1 MRDVSENRS
10 SSDELRF
17 PIPKNHVY
25 AICILLTISLVTAIF
40 LPAPQKSSDSRAM
53 QWSSTGR
60 VPDIHQDFQGITY
73 SDDVNATESIDE
85 DPIADSELFGSSDDS
100 DDAPEWYLQVVVRG
114 DNINNIFLTLN
125 QPYEILKAIENAPVY
140 GSSIK
145 KIIPGDKIYFLLDS
159 KNQVLQLVKPL
170 DRENQVR
177 YIRNRNSEQLQ
188 FIAVKEPVDTHINLN
203 NEEIEA
209 LSARELAAQ
218 MANAGKTEEEKA
230 REEKKKAEQARQAEL
245 AKQQELARKK
255 EEQAKREQ
263 ARREENSRRI
273 QAQAA
278 EKQKLREERER
289 QRLIAERKA
298 EEERKRREQAAL
310 AKAKEEKEAR
320 LRAEAERL
328 KKEQEPNI
336 SVRKS
341 LTIISLQKGD
351 TLKTAGVRAG
361 LSGSEIRSI
370 VSMFKGRFS
379 MTNLQAGDEIRIL
392 FSGNRQGDRI
402 NAVSIQSRKQGR
414 VNAFRL
420 SSNNK
425 YYDEKIFQNK
435 SSGKFSRYP
444 IAGQI
449 RITSQFNPH
458 RRHPVT
464 GKVRPHNGTDFG
476 VPVGTPVYAPADGVV
491 ERCTYQSAAGYYIV
505 IKHQGAYST
514 VYMHLSKILVK
525 PGQTVKA
532 NQRIALSGNTGRSTG
547 PHLHYELRINNVPVN
562 AMKVTLPSG
571 GSASPDVSS
580 KDAKLFAI
588 QVRNYKKQLG
598 IK

>member
-1 MRDVSENRS
+1 MRNVSENRS

-40 LPAPQKSSDSRAM
+40 LPAPQKSSDSLNM

-85 DPIADSELFGSSDDS
+85 DPIADSELFGSTDDS

-125 QPYEILKAIENAPVY
+125 QPYEILKAIENTPVY
-140 GSSIK
+140 GNSIK
-145 KIIPGDKIYFLLDS
+145 KIIPGDKIYFLLDN

-170 DRENQVR
+170 DKENQVR

-203 NEEIEA
+203 SEEIEA
-209 LSARELAAQ
+209 LSAKELAAQ
-218 MANAGKTEEEKA
+218 LANAGKTEEERA
-230 REEKKKAEQARQAEL
+230 REEKKKAEQVKQAEQ
-245 AKQQELARKK
+245 ARQQELARKK

-263 ARREENSRRI
+263 ARKEEASRRI

-278 EKQKLREERER
+278 EKQKIKEERER

-336 SVRKS
+336 AVRKS

-351 TLKTAGVRAG
+351 SLKTAGIRAG
-361 LSGSEIRSI
+361 LSGSEIKSI

-425 YYDEKIFQNK
+425 YYDEKVFQNK

-464 GKVRPHNGTDFG
+464 GKIRPHNGTDFG

-491 ERCTYQSAAGYYIV
+491 ERCTYQNAAGYYIV

-562 AMKVTLPSG
+562 ALKVTLPSG

>member
-1 MRDVSENRS
+1 MRNVSENRS

-40 LPAPQKSSDSRAM
+40 LPAPQKSSDSLNM

-85 DPIADSELFGSSDDS
+85 DPIADSELFGSTDDS

-125 QPYEILKAIENAPVY
+125 QPYEILKAIENTPVY
-140 GSSIK
+140 GNSIK
-145 KIIPGDKIYFLLDS
+145 KIIPGDKIYFLLDN

-170 DRENQVR
+170 DKENQVR

-203 NEEIEA
+203 SEEIEA
-209 LSARELAAQ
+209 LSAKELAAQ
-218 MANAGKTEEEKA
+218 LANAGKTEEERA
-230 REEKKKAEQARQAEL
+230 REEKKKAEQVKQAEQ
-245 AKQQELARKK
+245 ARQQELARKK

-263 ARREENSRRI
+263 ARKEEASRRI

-278 EKQKLREERER
+278 EKQKIKEERER

-336 SVRKS
+336 AVRKS

-351 TLKTAGVRAG
+351 SLKTAGIRAG
-361 LSGSEIRSI
+361 LSGSEIKSI

-425 YYDEKIFQNK
+425 YYDEKVFQNK

-464 GKVRPHNGTDFG
+464 GKIRPHNGTDFG

-491 ERCTYQSAAGYYIV
+491 ERCTYQNAAGYYIV

-514 VYMHLSKILVK
+514 VYMHLSKILVN

-562 AMKVTLPSG
+562 ALKVTLPSG

>member
-10 SSDELRF
+10 GSDELRF

-25 AICILLTISLVTAIF
+25 AICAILTVSLVTAIF
-40 LPAPQKSSDSRAM
+40 LPAPQMSSENSL
-53 QWSSTGR
+53 QWASTGR
-60 VPDIHQDFQGITY
+60 VPDIHQDYQGITY

-85 DPIADSELFGSSDDS
+85 DPISDAELFDTSEDN
-100 DDAPEWYLQVVVRG
+100 DDAPEWYLQVAVRG
-114 DNINNIFLTLN
+114 DNINNIFNTLN

-145 KIIPGDKIYFLLDS
+145 KIIPGDKIYFLLDN

-170 DRENQVR
+170 DKKFQVR
-177 YIRNRNSEQLQ
+177 YIRNRNAEQLQ

-209 LSARELAAQ
+209 LSAKELARQ
-218 MANAGKTEEEKA
+218 LANAGKTEEEIAK
-230 REEKKKAEQARQAEL
+230 EEKKKAEQAKKEEL
-245 AKQQELARKK
+245 ARQKELARKK
-255 EEQAKREQ
+255 EEQAKKEQ
-263 ARREENSRRI
+263 ARKEEASRRM

-278 EKQKLREERER
+278 EKKKAKEEKER
-289 QRLIAERKA
+289 QRLQAERKA

-310 AKAKEEKEAR
+310 AKAKAEKEAR

-328 KKEQEPNI
+328 KKEQEPKI
-336 SVRKS
+336 AVRKS
-341 LTIISLQKGD
+341 LTIITLKKGD
-351 TLKTAGVRAG
+351 TLKDAGVRAG
-361 LSGSEIRSI
+361 LSGSEIKSI

-402 NAVSIQSRKQGR
+402 NAVSIMSHKQGR

-425 YYDEKIFQNK
+425 YYDEKNFRSK

-449 RITSQFNPH
+449 RVTSQFNPH

-464 GKVRPHNGTDFG
+464 GKIRPHNGTDFG

-525 PGQTVKA
+525 PGQSVKA

-571 GSASPDVSS
+571 GSVSPDVSS
-580 KDAKLFAI
+580 SDAKLFAQ
-588 QVRNYKKQLG
+588 QVRSYKKQLG
-598 IK
+598 IQ

>member
-245 AKQQELARKK
+245 AKQQELAREK

-361 LSGSEIRSI
+361 LSGSEIKSI

>member
-361 LSGSEIRSI
+361 LSGSEIKSI

-571 GSASPDVSS
+571 GSESPDVSS

>member
-1 MRDVSENRS
+1 
-10 SSDELRF
+10 
-17 PIPKNHVY
+17 
-25 AICILLTISLVTAIF
+25 
-40 LPAPQKSSDSRAM
+40 
-53 QWSSTGR
+53 
-60 VPDIHQDFQGITY
+60 
-73 SDDVNATESIDE
+73 
-85 DPIADSELFGSSDDS
+85 
-100 DDAPEWYLQVVVRG
+100 
-114 DNINNIFLTLN
+114 
-125 QPYEILKAIENAPVY
+125 
-140 GSSIK
+140 
-145 KIIPGDKIYFLLDS
+145 
-159 KNQVLQLVKPL
+159 
-170 DRENQVR
+170 
-177 YIRNRNSEQLQ
+177 
-188 FIAVKEPVDTHINLN
+188 
-203 NEEIEA
+203 
-209 LSARELAAQ
+209 
-218 MANAGKTEEEKA
+218 
-230 REEKKKAEQARQAEL
+230 
-245 AKQQELARKK
+245 
-255 EEQAKREQ
+255 
-263 ARREENSRRI
+263 
-273 QAQAA
+273 
-278 EKQKLREERER
+278 
-289 QRLIAERKA
+289 
-298 EEERKRREQAAL
+298 
-310 AKAKEEKEAR
+310 
-320 LRAEAERL
+320 
-328 KKEQEPNI
+328 
-336 SVRKS
+336 
-341 LTIISLQKGD
+341 
-351 TLKTAGVRAG
+351 
-361 LSGSEIRSI
+361 
-370 VSMFKGRFS
+370 

>member
-1 MRDVSENRS
+1 MRNVSENRS

-40 LPAPQKSSDSRAM
+40 LPAPQKTSDSLNM

-85 DPIADSELFGSSDDS
+85 DPIADSELFGSTDDS

-125 QPYEILKAIENAPVY
+125 QPYEILKAIENTPVY
-140 GSSIK
+140 GNSIK
-145 KIIPGDKIYFLLDS
+145 KIIPGDKIYFLLDN

-170 DRENQVR
+170 DKENQVR

-203 NEEIEA
+203 SEEIEA
-209 LSARELAAQ
+209 LSAKELAAQ
-218 MANAGKTEEEKA
+218 LANAGKTEEERA
-230 REEKKKAEQARQAEL
+230 REEKKKAEQVKQAEQ
-245 AKQQELARKK
+245 ARQQELARKK

-263 ARREENSRRI
+263 ARKEEASRRI

-278 EKQKLREERER
+278 EKQKIKEERER

-336 SVRKS
+336 AVRKS

-351 TLKTAGVRAG
+351 SLKTAGIRAG
-361 LSGSEIRSI
+361 LSGSEIKSI

-425 YYDEKIFQNK
+425 YYDEKVFQNK

-464 GKVRPHNGTDFG
+464 GKIRPHNGTDFG

-491 ERCTYQSAAGYYIV
+491 ERCTYQNAAGYYIV

-562 AMKVTLPSG
+562 ALKVTLPSG

>member
-245 AKQQELARKK
+245 AKQQELAREK

-320 LRAEAERL
+320 LRAAAERL

-361 LSGSEIRSI
+361 LSGSEIKSI

>member
-361 LSGSEIRSI
+361 LSGSEIKSI

>member
-341 LTIISLQKGD
+341 ITIISLQKGD

-361 LSGSEIRSI
+361 LSGSEIKSI